1 MVTDPESVLAPYKD
15 VMPAGVKAELLKE
28 VRRRLTPTQLRIRCE
43 VEVTCFTYEGIDS
56 IKAAIKA
63 AEAACADDELP
74 VKCKLVSPPIYVL
87 QTTSLNQDAGVASVH
102 KATDVLKAE
111 IERLGGSLTIKV
123 PAKSISETED
133 DFNARLAALE
143 LANREVAADDDDEE

>member
-1 MVTDPESVLAPYKD
+1 MVTDPDAVLDQFKD
-15 VMPAGVKAELLKE
+15 VMPAGVKSELLKE

-63 AEAACADDELP
+63 AEEACKDDELP
-74 VKCKLVSPPIYVL
+74 VKCKLVSPPLYAL
-87 QTTSLNQDAGVASVH
+87 QTTSLNQDAGVASIE
-102 KATDVLKAE
+102 KATNALKEE
-111 IERLGGSLTIKV
+111 IERLGGALTIKV
-123 PAKSISETED
+123 PAKSVSETED

-143 LANREVAADDDDEE
+143 LANREVAADDDDDE